1 MPYPNEHSCRL
12 KDPNLFK
19 TCRRT
24 TRKSD
29 DKEYSILTCQYKKP
43 PEGKSDWAEQS
54 YRYDKKI
61 WTVQQAK
68 NHCDLQ
74 ETGRFEAATVEA
86 IELTVS
92 GSKTLPV
99 DERYEWDGD
108 AATLRMRKLASS
120 DGSGDKDTINWEGYK
135 RGFLFTYT
143 EDKKNFGS
151 YKLPFADVIDGRL
164 RATWGG
170 VSRAMGAL
178 MGARTPVDIPNR
190 YKRDCYNVLAT
201 YYKKLDKDLPPF
213 HLNELLKEFR
223 FGFLIPNDIR
233 LSKKHLIDIEILRE
247 GKWTHPEAPDGTLE
261 IEKSD
266 LNTFQKNF
274 EDAVVGDRLPV
285 DLEHKPEKGHAI
297 GWILKLWQTL
307 KNGSWHLWAK
317 IDVTDEKTQENL
329 KNGSLRYISPQL
341 LINWQNPEDNKLYD
355 VIRSAALTNYPFIKG
370 MQAAIVN
377 FSEIEGGE
385 QTMLTEEQL
394 KELDKTL
401 KTKETELKDKEE
413 KLNTREESIETKE
426 NDLDTKD
433 EAIKDR
439 QVVVD
444 NALKQMETQNS
455 FHGLPKATA
464 MELAKKA
471 KAGDQKASD
480 LLIKFA
486 SGGVYEY
493 SKAELIVELKA
504 VGIEVEDLPQ
514 FKEKK
519 ADPKLE
525 ARVAELEKD
534 NKDRGTALK
543 AALDQLQLVNTEL
556 ETEKVEAKLNEL
568 GVTPANRELLKGIL
582 LAKKG
587 GKIELTEKDGKKE
600 VKKEYTVAE
609 AVIKLISGDQPL
621 KIEPG
626 QQSILSPKSAAS
638 LTMREGLQKVLD
650 MSDKEWEDL
659 PEHQRDYFLKK
670 LGGGE

>member
-1 MPYPNEHSCRL
+1 
-12 KDPNLFK
+12 
-19 TCRRT
+19 
-24 TRKSD
+24 
-29 DKEYSILTCQYKKP
+29 LTCQYKKP

-54 YRYDKKI
+54 YRYDKEI

-74 ETGRFEAATVEA
+74 ETGWFEAATVEA

-120 DGSGDKDTINWEGYK
+120 DGSGDKDTINWESYK
-135 RGFLFTYT
+135 RGFLFTHT

-170 VSRAMGAL
+170 VSKAMGAL

-190 YKRDCYNVLAT
+190 YKRGCYNVLAT
-201 YYKKLDKDLPPF
+201 YYKKLDKDLPDF

-223 FGFLIPNDIR
+223 FGFLIPGDIK
-233 LSKKHLIDIEILRE
+233 LSKKHIIDIEILRE

-266 LNTFQKNF
+266 LDTFQKNF

-307 KNGSWHLWAK
+307 KKGSWHLWAK
-317 IDVTDEKTQENL
+317 IDVTDERAQENL

-341 LINWQNPEDNKLYD
+341 LVNWQNPEDNKLYD

-377 FSEIEGGE
+377 FSELEGGDK
-385 QTMLTEEQL
+385 TMLTEDEL

-401 KTKETELKDKEE
+401 KTKESELKDKEG
-413 KLNTREESIETKE
+413 KLSTREDAITTKE
-426 NDLDTKD
+426 EDFATKEKD
-433 EAIKDR
+433 VKDR
-439 QVVVD
+439 QVAID

-455 FHGLPKATA
+455 FHGLPKAQA
-464 MELAKKA
+464 LELATKA

-486 SGGVYEY
+486 TGGVYEY
-493 SKAELIVELKA
+493 SKEELILELKG

-514 FKEKK
+514 FKQKK

-525 ARVAELEKD
+525 ARVADLEKE
-534 NKDRGTALK
+534 KETTKTALK
-543 AALDQLQLVNTEL
+543 AAVDQLQLVNTEL

-568 GVTPANRELLKGIL
+568 GIAPAKRELLKGIL

-587 GKIELTEKDGKKE
+587 SKIELTEMEGKKE
-600 VKKEYTVAE
+600 IKKEFTVAE
-609 AVIKLISGDQPL
+609 AVIELISGDQPFRI
-621 KIEPG
+621 KPG
-626 QQSILSPKSAAS
+626 QQSILSPKPSAS
-638 LTMREGLQKVLD
+638 VKLREGIQKVLD
-650 MSDKEWEDL
+650 MSDKDWEDL
-659 PEHQRDYFLKK
+659 PEEQRNHFLKK